1 MENQLRIVISKLPAS
16 KYAKYPK
23 QLFAMIDQLSGWWS
37 GLTDAQQ
44 VFYGIGLV
52 AGLVSIVLA
61 VLAFLGMEHHDA
73 VDAVGA
79 DFDHGGGGIF
89 SIKPLTGFFLG
100 FGWAGGLALRAG
112 LILPMAVMVALAS
125 GGVIMGLIILMF
137 RAIYSM
143 RSDGTMRPEEA
154 VGAIGTVYVTL
165 PPSRAA
171 GGQVIVNFS
180 GRQETFS
187 ALNTSDRSLPSGE
200 KVKVLQVIDSR
211 TLLVEP
217 LA

>member
-1 MENQLRIVISKLPAS
+1 MVAVINH
-16 KYAKYPK
+16 
-23 QLFAMIDQLSGWWS
+23 ISGWWD
-37 GLTDAQQ
+37 GLTNAQQ

-52 AGLVSIVLA
+52 AGLISLA
-61 VLAFLGMEHHDA
+61 LALLAFLGMEHHDSIE
-73 VDAVGA
+73 AVGS

-100 FGWAGGLALRAG
+100 FGWGGGLAMKAG
-112 LILPMAVMVALAS
+112 LSLPIAVLIALTAGSAIMA
-125 GGVIMGLIILMF
+125 LIIVMF
-137 RAIYSM
+137 RTIYSM
-143 RSDGTMRPEEA
+143 RSDGTMRPQEA

-165 PPSRAA
+165 PPSRIS
-171 GGQVIVNFS
+171 GGQVVVNFS

-187 ALNTSDRSLPSGE
+187 ALNSSDRVLASGE
-200 KVKVLQVIDSR
+200 KVKVLQTIDSR